1 MSLQENH
8 NQRRKRK
15 VNEPKPSDLMTR
27 KEVASVMRCSVKTVS
42 RNENAYGLAYARIN
56 GRRNP
61 VMYSGAKVW
70 EILKRQ
76 GYLS

>member
-1 MSLQENH
+1 M
-8 NQRRKRK
+8 
-15 VNEPKPSDLMTR
+15 NEPKPSDLMTR
-27 KEVASVMRCSVKTVS
+27 KEVASVMRCSVSTIT
-42 RNENAYGLAYARIN
+42 RNESAYGLSYARIN

-61 VMYSGAKVW
+61 VMYSGAKVR